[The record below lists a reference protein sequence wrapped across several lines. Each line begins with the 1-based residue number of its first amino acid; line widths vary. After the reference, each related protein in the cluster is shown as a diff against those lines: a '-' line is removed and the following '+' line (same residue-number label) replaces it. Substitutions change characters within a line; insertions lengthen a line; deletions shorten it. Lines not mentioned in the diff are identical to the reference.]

1 MCAAGQ
7 KMALCSTEQDPGR
20 DTDAMAA
27 PLCMVRAAK
36 IPRLCHAKMQLV
48 PTLFVKSFD
57 GDMLVTSNILQPF
70 PPITVYVRVL
80 VSFTSV

>member
-1 MCAAGQ
+1 
-7 KMALCSTEQDPGR
+7 
-20 DTDAMAA
+20 
-27 PLCMVRAAK
+27 
-36 IPRLCHAKMQLV
+36 MQLV

-57 GDMLVTSNILQPF
+57 GDMLVTNILQPF

>member
-1 MCAAGQ
+1 MCVAGQ
-7 KMALCSTEQDPGR
+7 KMAVCSTEQDPGR

-57 GDMLVTSNILQPF
+57 GDMLVTNILQPF
-70 PPITVYVRVL
+70 SPITVYVRVL

>member
-7 KMALCSTEQDPGR
+7 KMALCSTEKDPGR

-57 GDMLVTSNILQPF
+57 GDMLVTNILQPF
-70 PPITVYVRVL
+70 SPITVYVRVL